1 MRIKA
6 MFNGDAASL
15 VVTTNSSTAKLEVPG
30 AMTLADDIEAS
41 LSMGQE
47 DIYRDTY
54 QMTIH
59 ADGIQIGDR
68 LGTFPIPWQW
78 ITSVVAQLRGGV

>member
-1 MRIKA
+1 MQIKA
-6 MFNGDAASL
+6 TLNGDAATL
-15 VVTTNSSTAKLEVPG
+15 VVTTNSSTANLEVTG
-30 AMTLADDIEAS
+30 AAALADDIEAS
-41 LSMGQE
+41 LNAGQE

-54 QMTIH
+54 QVLMQ

-78 ITSVVAQLRGGV
+78 IISVVAQLRAGV

>member
-1 MRIKA
+1 MQIKA
-6 MFNGDAASL
+6 TLNGDAATL
-15 VVTTNSSTAKLEVPG
+15 VVTTNSSTANLEVAG

-41 LSMGQE
+41 LSARQK

-54 QMTIH
+54 WVLMQ
-59 ADGIQIGDR
+59 ADGIQVGDR

-78 ITSVVAQLRGGV
+78 ITSVVAQLRSGA